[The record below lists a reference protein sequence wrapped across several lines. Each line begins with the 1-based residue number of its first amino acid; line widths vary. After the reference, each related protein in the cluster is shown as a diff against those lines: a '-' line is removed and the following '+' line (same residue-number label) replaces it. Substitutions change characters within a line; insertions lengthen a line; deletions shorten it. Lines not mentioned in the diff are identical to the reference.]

1 LLQQIADTR
10 CEEAA
15 RSRERRGEPLRSYQ
29 QDAA

>member
-1 LLQQIADTR
+1 LRQIADTP